1 MFCEAPFCDLPFASI
16 FEIFVNGEIFY
27 FDADIQQ
34 LVSFVVDIKQSGD
47 FPIDIQQADT
57 FVFDINQSGGF
68 NLDIQQEKL
77 FTSSIIRWGVK
88 YG

>member
-34 LVSFVVDIKQSGD
+34 LVSFVFDIQQSGD
-47 FPIDIQQADT
+47 FI
-57 FVFDINQSGGF
+57 
-68 NLDIQQEKL
+68 LEIQQEKP
-77 FTSSIIRWGVK
+77 FPSTIIR
-88 YG
+88 